1 MDDDAPAGLR
11 RRILSRLEQTVT
23 DMTDNQ
29 EFQQSSRRII
39 ERGERVM
46 IQLERTATVLYEV
59 AKLEYQVVRA
69 MVPIVEDL
77 AELTRHTLNDLREQR
92 GLAPKPTPDA
102 QIIDVEAG
110 PAKGDSD

>member
-11 RRILSRLEQTVT
+11 QRILTRLEQTVS
-23 DMTDNQ
+23 DMTDSQ
-29 EFQQSSRRII
+29 EFQQSSRRVL

-46 IQLERTATVLYEV
+46 VQLERTATVLYEV

-92 GLAPKPTPDA
+92 GLAPKPTPDT